1 MEKAKKKELPI
12 EKVLEILSKLEQE
25 DVEKARKIRENE
37 TKIDEELENVN
48 AKIGQAEQIE
58 KMQKELQEAG
68 EQIQTLRE
76 ERELAKQQREQAKKS
91 RRGQKN
97 FCVRRRRFIWNFQS
111 TKKWKN
117 WRR

>member
-1 MEKAKKKELPI
+1 MEQYIQGILCEEENVLFLEVEKAKKKELPI

-58 KMQKELQEAG
+58 KMQKSCILFRKLTACYDEWIKIMQM
-68 EQIQTLRE
+68 
-76 ERELAKQQREQAKKS
+76 
-91 RRGQKN
+91 
-97 FCVRRRRFIWNFQS
+97 
-111 TKKWKN
+111 
-117 WRR
+117 